1 LIMSLHKIYVRTRK
15 KRKIP
20 FFRAGMQFT
29 NDWQPIE
36 VDYATMS
43 VLHGEQMLEVT
54 DEPPAGFVVANDAAV
69 DDGGEPKGGAGE
81 LIELPPGPKPDPKL
95 DPEPKPKPKADPK
108 PEPEPKTDPKP
119 KADPKPEPKTDPKPD
134 PEKQADVV
142 VVGDDTSP
150 APAAADTATE

>member
-1 LIMSLHKIYVRTRK
+1 MSLHKIYVRTRK

-29 NDWQPIE
+29 NDWQRIE

-54 DEPPAGFVVANDAAV
+54 DEPPVGFMAANDAAV
-69 DDGGEPKGGAGE
+69 DDDGETKCGIGE

-95 DPEPKPKPKADPK
+95 DPDPDPK
-108 PEPEPKTDPKP
+108 PEPEP
-119 KADPKPEPKTDPKPD
+119 EPKPD

-142 VVGDDTSP
+142 AGEDTGP
-150 APAAADTATE
+150 APAEADTATE